1 MPIRVVLLV
10 LIWSACFSEFLSAQP
25 AVLHRVNT
33 DAFPEIEVLFRD
45 RNPVLKDSVDFRL
58 LENGKA
64 LNFTISSAQDSAGGT
79 RDVLILLEYPAW
91 PEYQAQIA
99 FYKNLLE
106 QNAPYLAGKGGR
118 LRLATFDWTRA
129 DGKVLQWVQ
138 QEPTDDANE
147 LKRILRGLSSPQAS
161 ARRER
166 STEIYPALAEAMD
179 FMGTA
184 PKEGAAAILI
194 LSAEFSNIYNDKY
207 DDAELIAAGRRK
219 DIPVYALR
227 YPRMAKKYSLGK
239 VCEGTYGLHEEVL
252 IDNPAGTNALFRA
265 LLDTIVPRSKGREYT
280 LRFTTSQASGTAM
293 QAELMLSAA
302 ESMVIRW
309 QKPGLIETIN
319 RRPWLWALL
328 LLPAGLMAWLVWR
341 MQQQRKQRDAAL
353 RAEQEA
359 RLDAMKKEN
368 DAEKAHQEAIR
379 EQEKKRAREMEEA
392 ARQKAQWD
400 QRMAA
405 LQHLQRQPKLVNAAG
420 QSLLISE
427 PEWTFG
433 RADGNHLIVDSPDVS
448 RFHARILFGAC
459 VGLTDAQAAGRFFL
473 EDLGSSNGTAHNGQM
488 LKAPAC
494 TELHSG
500 DAIGIGQQK
509 WFFYL

>member
-1 MPIRVVLLV
+1 
-10 LIWSACFSEFLSAQP
+10 
-25 AVLHRVNT
+25 
-33 DAFPEIEVLFRD
+33 
-45 RNPVLKDSVDFRL
+45 
-58 LENGKA
+58 
-64 LNFTISSAQDSAGGT
+64 
-79 RDVLILLEYPAW
+79 
-91 PEYQAQIA
+91 
-99 FYKNLLE
+99 
-106 QNAPYLAGKGGR
+106 
-118 LRLATFDWTRA
+118 
-129 DGKVLQWVQ
+129 
-138 QEPTDDANE
+138 
-147 LKRILRGLSSPQAS
+147 
-161 ARRER
+161 
-166 STEIYPALAEAMD
+166 
-179 FMGTA
+179 
-184 PKEGAAAILI
+184 
-194 LSAEFSNIYNDKY
+194 
-207 DDAELIAAGRRK
+207 
-219 DIPVYALR
+219 
-227 YPRMAKKYSLGK
+227 
-239 VCEGTYGLHEEVL
+239 
-252 IDNPAGTNALFRA
+252 
-265 LLDTIVPRSKGREYT
+265 
-280 LRFTTSQASGTAM
+280 
-293 QAELMLSAA
+293 
-302 ESMVIRW
+302 MVIRW

-328 LLPAGLMAWLVWR
+328 LLPAGLIVMLVR
-341 MQQQRKQRDAAL
+341 RTQQQRKQRDAAL

-448 RFHARILFGAC
+448 RFHARIRFGAC
-459 VGLTDAQAAGRFFL
+459 EGLTEAQAAGRFFL